1 MQTSLSDIPLK
12 CWKFQTIFFKNVP
25 KLFQNSKTKNA
36 KAKKYSLIYVLYYT
50 EIISSL
56 FFWQQLLFQFLEK
69 FLLMF
74 VFLLD
79 TMGTVNQ
86 FQCSVV
92 LIWLKIVY
100 FQKSNQSAFCKS
112 KKNYFQPLTFS
123 EKWESIKQVLV
134 SLNIA
139 S

>member
-1 MQTSLSDIPLK
+1 MLKIPNNFLK
-12 CWKFQTIFFKNVP
+12 KCSQIVSKFQNKKTPKQKN
-25 KLFQNSKTKNA
+25 
-36 KAKKYSLIYVLYYT
+36 SLIYVLYYT

-79 TMGTVNQ
+79 TTDTANQ

-92 LIWLKIVY
+92 LI
-100 FQKSNQSAFCKS
+100 
-112 KKNYFQPLTFS
+112 
-123 EKWESIKQVLV
+123 
-134 SLNIA
+134 
-139 S
+139 